1 MSVSATPTAVN
12 QLAADLAG
20 HREKIETAFVSVGG
34 CLTEGA
40 ALLNKLIKLFDAL
53 PDALRG
59 AEVEEATGHLEA
71 VAGRAAALSG
81 AFGQERAGLERLF
94 EVVRAANLPISDLHR
109 TIKMMG
115 IVSINA
121 RVTAASIAEDTDDF
135 DVFTTDIAT
144 LSESATRTLKEF
156 SQVYRQLVIEVDAA
170 VSQRNRFEGAHAHTL
185 SDLAGRLAATL
196 RALESQRTSAVEGS
210 AETSR
215 LSRQIVGQ
223 IGNAVMALQ
232 VGDATRQR
240 LEHIETG
247 FHHLAE
253 ILSGEPV
260 FDIAFTSED
269 RTHALAAIATLEQAQ
284 LAETAR
290 DFGGEVDDAERS
302 LAALAADAETI
313 MTHSRGQYG
322 SDAGKSSAIS
332 SLSDQLRAA
341 VALLGNFEAERAK
354 LEAVAATV
362 QQTVGILLGHVEAV
376 QDIEANMRLVSLN
389 AAVRCAQLGP
399 RGASLTVIATQ
410 LRELTSETVVAA
422 ESAVDW
428 LSQSAALAD
437 AFGATTATDGAGEG
451 RGLEQGATLAL
462 ELLSGLD
469 QKLAAALSSL
479 DTDGTRVIALLQK
492 AANGLDGLGALSEAM
507 DDIRMQIADL
517 APDEIASEQS
527 AQLTGLIAGLRRLY
541 TMEAE
546 RAVHDTL
553 FGPPVASA
561 AAPASDDMFDDFM
574 VL

>member
-71 VAGRAAALSG
+71 VASRAAALSD

-269 RTHALAAIATLEQAQ
+269 RTPAIAAIATLEQAQ

-313 MTHSRGQYG
+313 MTRSRGQYG

>member
-71 VAGRAAALSG
+71 VASRAAALSD

-313 MTHSRGQYG
+313 MTRSRGQYG

-469 QKLAAALSSL
+469 QKLATALSSL

-517 APDEIASEQS
+517 APDEIPSEQS

-561 AAPASDDMFDDFM
+561 AAPASDDMFDDLM

>member
-53 PDALRG
+53 PGALRG

-71 VAGRAAALSG
+71 VASRAAALSD

-196 RALESQRTSAVEGS
+196 RALESQRASAVEGS

-313 MTHSRGQYG
+313 MTRSRGQYG

-469 QKLAAALSSL
+469 QKLATALSSL

>member
-1 MSVSATPTAVN
+1 MSMSVTPAAIN
-12 QLAADLAG
+12 QLATDLAG
-20 HREKIETAFVSVGG
+20 HREKIEAAFVSVGG

-40 ALLNKLIKLFDAL
+40 SLLNKLIKLFDAL

-71 VAGRAAALSG
+71 VASRAAALSG
-81 AFGQERAGLERLF
+81 AFAQERADLERLF
-94 EVVRAANLPISDLHR
+94 EVVRAANLPIADLHR

-144 LSESATRTLKEF
+144 LSESATQTLKEF
-156 SQVYRQLVIEVDAA
+156 SQVYRQLVVEVDAA

-185 SDLAGRLAATL
+185 SDLAGRLTSTL
-196 RALESQRTSAVEGS
+196 RALENQRASAVDGS

-215 LSRQIVGQ
+215 LSRQVVGQ
-223 IGNAVMALQ
+223 IGSAVMALQ

-240 LEHIETG
+240 LEHIEAG
-247 FHHLAE
+247 FEYLANV
-253 ILSGEPV
+253 LSGEPV
-260 FDIAFTSED
+260 FDIDIKPED
-269 RTHALAAIATLEQAQ
+269 RTGALAVIATLEQAQ

-290 DFGGEVDDAERS
+290 DFGVEVNDAERS
-302 LAALAADAETI
+302 LAALATDAETI
-313 MTHSRGQYG
+313 MTRSRGQYG
-322 SDAGKSSAIS
+322 SDAGKSSSIA

-341 VALLGNFEAERAK
+341 VSLLGNFEAERAK
-354 LEAVAATV
+354 LEAVGAV
-362 QQTVGILLGHVEAV
+362 VRRTVGILLGHVEAV

-410 LRELTSETVVAA
+410 LRELTSETVAAA

-437 AFGATTATDGAGEG
+437 AFGATTAADGAARGG
-451 RGLEQGATLAL
+451 GLEQGATLAL

-469 QKLAAALSSL
+469 QKLAGALASL
-479 DTDGTRVIALLQK
+479 DTDGTRVIALLQM

-507 DDIRMQIADL
+507 DDIRMQIAGL
-517 APDEIASEQS
+517 APEVPSAHADELA
-527 AQLTGLIAGLRRLY
+527 GLIAGLRRLY

-546 RAVHDTL
+546 RTVHDAL
-553 FGPPVASA
+553 FGSPEMSA
-561 AAPASDDMFDDFM
+561 AAPAADDAFDDFM
-574 VL
+574 IL

>member
-71 VAGRAAALSG
+71 VASRAAALSD

-313 MTHSRGQYG
+313 MTRSRGQYG

-553 FGPPVASA
+553 FGPPEASA

>member
-1 MSVSATPTAVN
+1 MTMSATPPAIN

-20 HREKIETAFVSVGG
+20 HREQIETAFVSVGG
-34 CLTEGA
+34 CLSEGA
-40 ALLNKLIKLFDAL
+40 SLLNKLIKLFDAL
-53 PDALRG
+53 PDALKG
-59 AEVEEATGHLEA
+59 AEVEQATGHLQA
-71 VAGRAAALSG
+71 VASRAATLSD
-81 AFGQERAGLERLF
+81 AFGQERIDLERLF
-94 EVVRAANLPISDLHR
+94 EVVRSAHLPISDLHR

-121 RVTAASIAEDTDDF
+121 RVTAASIAQDSDDF

-156 SQVYRQLVIEVDAA
+156 SQVYRQLVVEVDAA

-185 SDLAGRLAATL
+185 SDLATRLAATL
-196 RALESQRTSAVEGS
+196 RALESQRASAVDGS

-223 IGNAVMALQ
+223 IGSAVMALQ

-240 LEHIETG
+240 LEHIEAG
-247 FHHLAE
+247 LGHLAGV
-253 ILSGEPV
+253 LSGEPA
-260 FDIAFTSED
+260 FDIELKPED
-269 RTHALAAIATLEQAQ
+269 QSQALGVIASLEQAQ
-284 LAETAR
+284 LAETAH
-290 DFGGEVDDAERS
+290 DFGVEVSDAERS

-313 MTHSRGQYG
+313 MARSRGQYG
-322 SDAGKSSAIS
+322 SDAGKSSSIA

-341 VALLGNFEAERAK
+341 VSLLRNFEAERAK

-362 QQTVGILLGHVEAV
+362 QRTVRVLLGHVEAV
-376 QDIEANMRLVSLN
+376 QDVEANMRLVSLN

-410 LRELTSETVVAA
+410 LRELTSETVLAA
-422 ESAVDW
+422 ESAVEW

-437 AFGATTATDGAGEG
+437 AFGATASADGAGQG
-451 RGLEQGATLAL
+451 KGLEEGATMAL

-469 QKLAAALSSL
+469 QKLANALSSL
-479 DTDGTRVIALLQK
+479 DTDGTKVIALLQM

-507 DDIRMQIADL
+507 DDIRMQIAGL
-517 APDEIASEQS
+517 APGEVPSEHT
-527 AQLTGLIAGLRRLY
+527 AELAGLIAGLRRLY

-546 RAVHDTL
+546 RAVHDAL
-553 FGPPVASA
+553 FGPPETTA
-561 AAPASDDMFDDFM
+561 ATPDADDMFDDFM
-574 VL
+574 AL

>member
-1 MSVSATPTAVN
+1 MSMSAKPPAIN
-12 QLAADLAG
+12 KLAADLAG

-40 ALLNKLIKLFDAL
+40 SLLNKLIKLFDAL
-53 PDALRG
+53 PDALQG
-59 AEVEEATGHLEA
+59 VEVKEATAHLEA
-71 VAGRAAALSG
+71 VAGRAAALSD
-81 AFGQERAGLERLF
+81 AFGQERIDLESLF

-144 LSESATRTLKEF
+144 LSESATLTLKEF
-156 SQVYRQLVIEVDAA
+156 SQVYRQLVVEVDAA

-185 SDLAGRLAATL
+185 SDLAGRLTATL
-196 RALESQRTSAVEGS
+196 RALENQRASAVDGS
-210 AETSR
+210 AVTSR

-223 IGNAVMALQ
+223 IGSAVMALQ

-247 FHHLAE
+247 FHRLAD
-253 ILSGEPV
+253 ILSGVPV
-260 FDIAFTSED
+260 FDTEFKPESHPD
-269 RTHALAAIATLEQAQ
+269 ALAAIATLEQAQ

-290 DFGGEVDDAERS
+290 DFGAEVGEAERS

-313 MTHSRGQYG
+313 MTRSRGQYG
-322 SDAGKSSAIS
+322 SDAGKSSSIA

-341 VALLGNFEAERAK
+341 VSLLGNFEAERAK
-354 LEAVAATV
+354 LEAVAAIV
-362 QQTVGILLGHVEAV
+362 RRTVGILLGHVEAV

-410 LRELTSETVVAA
+410 LRELTSETVQAA

-428 LSQSAALAD
+428 LSQSATLAD
-437 AFGATTATDGAGEG
+437 AFGAATEADGAVEG
-451 RGLEQGATLAL
+451 RGLEQGAILAL

-469 QKLAAALSSL
+469 QKLAGALSSL
-479 DTDGTRVIALLQK
+479 DTDGTKVIALLQR

-507 DDIRMQIADL
+507 DDIRMQIAGL
-517 APDEIASEQS
+517 APDETPSEHT
-527 AQLTGLIAGLRRLY
+527 AELAALVAGLRRLY

-546 RAVHDTL
+546 RAVHDGL
-553 FGPPVASA
+553 FG
-561 AAPASDDMFDDFM
+561 APQAGIATPAVPDTFDDFM